1 MSRFPRR
8 IGSEGVQALPGA
20 GADRRGSGLFPAG
33 ASDHWP
39 FSVSSLAPEVHGFC
53 SVMSVPWL
61 VTNEC
66 EEDVSA
72 LESVA
77 EFSDGVLE
85 DLYQWKSVLIIAST
99 KPERL
104 K

>member
-1 MSRFPRR
+1 
-8 IGSEGVQALPGA
+8 
-20 GADRRGSGLFPAG
+20 
-33 ASDHWP
+33 
-39 FSVSSLAPEVHGFC
+39 
-53 SVMSVPWL
+53 L